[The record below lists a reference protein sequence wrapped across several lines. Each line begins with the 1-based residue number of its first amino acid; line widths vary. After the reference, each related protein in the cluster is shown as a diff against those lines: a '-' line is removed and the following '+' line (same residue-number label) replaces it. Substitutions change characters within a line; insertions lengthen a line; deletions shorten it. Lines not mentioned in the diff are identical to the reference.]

1 MAHNMNI
8 LDRTI
13 GHQQP
18 MFKIEIL
25 PFLRCAVE
33 CLLNAGSVVW
43 MSSVDHELHCRLIGS
58 VAVKDTKGFLRPVE
72 FSARNIPTETARV
85 AQPLRFSQKGFTAL
99 QFGGPFRHLRLEFV
113 AGFTKLLLALAYRF
127 LGACRTKCGS
137 SMIGGHGEQHLVNFS
152 RKVGAITRRRN
163 QTPLGIDANGDDNTA
178 ALLRATANVA
188 NDFAVRQAAVD
199 SEMVPQ
205 PFRECWPGA
214 SPCNFDRGAHARITQ
229 THKGE
234 VEVQ

>member
-1 MAHNMNI
+1 
-8 LDRTI
+8 
-13 GHQQP
+13 

-72 FSARNIPTETARV
+72 FPAGNIPTETARA
-85 AQPLRFSQKGFTAL
+85 AQPLRFSQIGFAAL
-99 QFGGPFRHLRLEFV
+99 QLAGPFRHLRLEFV

-127 LGACRTKCGS
+127 LGASVIVEEACCPKCRCG
-137 SMIGGHGEQHLVNFS
+137 MIRGHGEQQLVNFG

-163 QTPLGIDANGDDNTA
+163 QTALGSDADGDDNAAA
-178 ALLRATANVA
+178 ALLATADVVD
-188 NDFAVRQAAVD
+188 DFSVRQAPV
-199 SEMVPQ
+199 
-205 PFRECWPGA
+205 
-214 SPCNFDRGAHARITQ
+214 
-229 THKGE
+229 
-234 VEVQ
+234 